1 MNLRTRMMIRAI
13 DQYRNVSHRMNGMI
27 SLFENYT
34 FPARK
39 INRAIHYSNMRYIME
54 YNRERFIIPEE
65 EII

>member
-1 MNLRTRMMIRAI
+1 MNLRTRMMIRAVG
-13 DQYRNVSHRMNGMI
+13 QYRNMSHRMNGML

>member
-54 YNRERFIIPEE
+54 
-65 EII
+65 

>member
-13 DQYRNVSHRMNGMI
+13 NQYRNVSHRMNGMI

-39 INRAIHYSNMRYIME
+39 INRVIHYSNMRYIME